1 MAARTLKPILR
12 PRRTNLCCCGLSK
25 TGTHSM
31 AGLFEGFRSAHHPD
45 AETRLPL
52 AIGLL
57 RGDVSKSQAR
67 RILRGRDRDFW
78 LEMESSSLAGLLIH
92 PLVRACPDKRF
103 VLTVREPRSWCD
115 SWLDHNLSRP
125 VEPTSPWAELDR
137 LRLRIGDFQPT
148 RFDAPLSERGF
159 PPLACYFQL
168 WGAHNQ
174 RVLDAV
180 PPNRLLVVETT
191 EIGKRSDEIARF
203 AGVPPES
210 LRPDR
215 SWLFTAPKKHG
226 LLGTLDCSYV
236 SETAEAWCGQLAR
249 RLGISI

>member
-1 MAARTLKPILR
+1 
-12 PRRTNLCCCGLSK
+12 
-25 TGTHSM
+25 
-31 AGLFEGFRSAHHPD
+31 
-45 AETRLPL
+45 
-52 AIGLL
+52 
-57 RGDVSKSQAR
+57 
-67 RILRGRDRDFW
+67 
-78 LEMESSSLAGLLIH
+78 
-92 PLVRACPDKRF
+92 
-103 VLTVREPRSWCD
+103 
-115 SWLDHNLSRP
+115 
-125 VEPTSPWAELDR
+125 
-137 LRLRIGDFQPT
+137 
-148 RFDAPLSERGF
+148 
-159 PPLACYFQL
+159 
-168 WGAHNQ
+168 
-174 RVLDAV
+174 VLDAV